1 MRYHSRIGAF
11 AKQVARYYCM
21 SGAAFVVDLS
31 LFQIGMW
38 LGAAPVAAAAISTV
52 AAGVTH
58 FIGNRTW
65 TFRAKHRSPIAQART
80 YAVVIGT
87 AWVLAVAVVW
97 YCTGVLHI
105 APLAAKL
112 ISIAATTP
120 IGFFGHKYL
129 TYGNGIR
136 AALKA
141 CANRLTL
148 GRLAHFLRSS

>member
-1 MRYHSRIGAF
+1 MQYSNRAATFG
-11 AKQVARYYCM
+11 KQVLRYYCM
-21 SGAAFVVDLS
+21 GIAAFVVDIA
-31 LFQIGMW
+31 LFQIGML
-38 LGAAPVAAAAISTV
+38 LGAVPVAATAVSTV

-65 TFRAKHRSPIAQART
+65 TFGAKHRSPFAQART

-87 AWVLAVAVVW
+87 AWMLAVAVVW
-97 YCTGVLHI
+97 YCTAVLHI

-112 ISIAATTP
+112 ISIAVTTP

-136 AALKA
+136 SALKIGV
-141 CANRLTL
+141 NRLTL